1 MRLADV
7 FVVGITS
14 LWQNRLRSGLSIL
27 GIFIG
32 IASVLCMI
40 SLSEGAKKLIAEDI
54 DKLGGSNLLV
64 FTTRQWIF
72 KNGGFRQTRGHFTR
86 EDALAIE
93 DACPNVLSVIPK
105 TEIPAIV
112 RTRQGHVKRVR
123 LEGVISDYAYWM
135 HWEVQ
140 EGRYLLSSDIDNATQ
155 VCVLGHQVATDLFEH
170 ISPIGQEVK
179 IRYAYF
185 EKESLVR
192 FKIVGVMAPRG
203 RTFESGW
210 SLDDIIFIPYSTC
223 KQRIF
228 NYHRDGRK
236 LHIFFNAKSDLES
249 VIQSARAVI
258 RKRHRNDDDFVDHWT
273 VKKTVKQLE
282 HFERVFTIGFTGI
295 AGFSLFVGGIG
306 IMNICL
312 VSVGEKIRQIGLRK
326 AVGARRLD
334 IFWHFLTESVCLSL
348 CGGVLGIV
356 FGWLLANSA
365 ARVAVR
371 LVPIVPQWPVVL
383 PLTWT
388 AASVLFSI
396 FIGIIFGIYPA
407 IYASRLTPIDSIRLE
422 L

>member
-1 MRLADV
+1 MKLANASV
-7 FVVGITS
+7 IGITV
-14 LWQNRLRSGLSIL
+14 LWQNRLRAGLSIL

-40 SLSEGAKKLIAEDI
+40 TLSEGAKKLIADDI
-54 DKLGGSNLLV
+54 EKLGGSNLLV

-72 KNGGFRQTRGHFTR
+72 KNGRLRQTRGHFTR

-93 DACPNVLSVIPK
+93 AACPNVLSVIPK

-123 LEGVISDYAYWM
+123 LEGVTSDYAYWM
-135 HWEVQ
+135 RWEVQ

-155 VCVLGHQVATDLFEH
+155 VCVLGHQVAADMFDA

-179 IRYAYF
+179 IRFAYF
-185 EKESLVR
+185 EIESFVR
-192 FKIVGVMAPRG
+192 FTVVGVMVPRG
-203 RTFESGW
+203 RTFESSW
-210 SLDDIIFIPYSTC
+210 SLDNVIFIPYPTC

-228 NYHRDGRK
+228 NYHREGRK
-236 LHIFFNAKSDLES
+236 LHVFFKPKSDVES
-249 VIQSARAVI
+249 VIQSARAI
-258 RKRHRNDDDFVDHWT
+258 LRRRHRNNDNFADHWT

-282 HFERVFTIGFTGI
+282 HFEKVFKIGFTGI

-312 VSVGEKIRQIGLRK
+312 VSVGEKTWQIGLRK
-326 AVGARRLD
+326 AVGAKQLD
-334 IFWHFLTESVCLSL
+334 IFWQFLTESVCLCL

-356 FGWLLANSA
+356 FGWLLAHGV
-365 ARVAVR
+365 ARVAIR
-371 LVPIVPQWPVVL
+371 MVPIVPQWPVVL
-383 PLTWT
+383 PLPWVVV
-388 AASVLFSI
+388 SVLFSI
-396 FIGIIFGIYPA
+396 FTGIVFGIYPA
-407 IYASRLTPIDSIRLE
+407 IYASRLTPIDSLRIE